1 MKKIIYILLIT
12 FTSAPTFFSQS
23 QLECEKIVKLV
34 IESFN
39 TKTPEQLEK
48 LYASDFV
55 FANQKGEI
63 AKMVVPTLF
72 KQIKDKITDSKQ
84 LEVIQTE
91 NLKLIYEFT
100 YSELGKKRTMFV
112 FNDKNQLKEM
122 ELFKMEV
129 KTMNSNTELN
139 HSIAESVVIPF
150 KQVGNLIAVEAQLN
164 GNKHWFLLDNGA
176 PKLVLNSVYVK
187 DSVDK
192 NSNQKVLS
200 SAQGVNGS
208 ISNVNMALIKKFD
221 FNGITLANQNVL
233 TLPLEHLEK
242 ETKLE
247 LYGLIGYEIYKNYDL
262 LFDYQSKTI
271 TLLQPNYTAAFL
283 SSNFSKNTIDEVS
296 LTMEGHIATIK
307 GTLGNK
313 SLNLGVDCGAESN
326 LISETLKDSLS
337 PFLSRIKT
345 TKLSGADAVS
355 KKVTQ
360 ARIKN
365 LTIGKKT
372 YPRSKTVFNDMSH
385 LNKGYNIKLDGLV
398 GYEFLSKQKTL
409 LSYVNK
415 KISLIY

>member
-1 MKKIIYILLIT
+1 MKKIIYTSLMILISPLV
-12 FTSAPTFFSQS
+12 FFSQS
-23 QLECEKIVKLV
+23 VLECENNVKRI

-39 TKTPEQLEK
+39 AKTPEQLEN
-48 LYASDFV
+48 LYAPDFT
-55 FANQKGEI
+55 FSNQKGEI
-63 AKMVVPTLF
+63 AKRIVPTLF
-72 KQIKDKITDSKQ
+72 KQMNDKITDSKQ

-91 NLKLIYEFT
+91 NIKLIYEFT
-100 YSELGKKRTMFV
+100 YSGLGKKRSTFV

-129 KTMNSNTELN
+129 KAMSNKTELSLPVN
-139 HSIAESVVIPF
+139 ESIVIPF
-150 KQVGNLIAVEAQLN
+150 KQVGNLIAVEAIINDSKQ
-164 GNKHWFLLDNGA
+164 WFLLDNGS
-176 PKLVLNSVYVK
+176 PKLVLNSVYIK

-192 NSNQKVLS
+192 KSTQKVIS
-200 SAQGVNGS
+200 STQGVNGS
-208 ISNVNMALIKKFD
+208 ISNINVALVKKFD
-221 FNGITLANQNVL
+221 FSGITLSNQNVL

-242 ETKLE
+242 KFKLK
-247 LYGLIGYEIYKNYDL
+247 LYGLIGYEIYKDYDL

-271 TLLQPNYTAAFL
+271 TLLKPSYTSNFL
-283 SSNFSKNTIDEVS
+283 ATTFSKNKIEELPLV
-296 LTMEGHIATIK
+296 MESHLATLK
-307 GTLGNK
+307 GMLGNRQ
-313 SLNLGVDCGAESN
+313 LNLGIDCGAESH
-326 LISETLKDSLS
+326 LISEALKDSLTH
-337 PFLSRIKT
+337 FLSRIKT

-360 ARIKN
+360 ARVKN

-372 YPRSKTVFNDMSH
+372 YPNSKTVFNDMSH